1 MGLDPKTAVLKP
13 ARVAQVVITTIAVDN
28 PMTIIISWRKR
39 VVGSK
44 GAALG
49 LIWTSDCVE

>member
-13 ARVAQVVITTIAVDN
+13 ARVAQVVITTIAVDI

-44 GAALG
+44 GAAPG